1 MTLYQT
7 GQANSLTCVF
17 LVEMQNIAFNLKSKD
32 LWEVILK

>member
-17 LVEMQNIAFNLKSKD
+17 LVETRNIAFNLKSKL
-32 LWEVILK
+32 LWEAIIK